1 MRRLEH
7 LIHFVTEDYMK
18 KGFLISS
25 LLVSMSLAQAIAC
38 DSQGKTGFLP
48 ENNLSIPVGDKMA
61 GTMTEAQFRAIVGRV
76 EAIYSPI
83 VSSKGATLRFNND
96 WKSTTVNA
104 SAQQIGSVWHVNM
117 YGGLA
122 RHKLTTD
129 DGFMMV
135 VCHEL
140 GHHLGGAPKYY
151 GDDWASNEGQAD
163 YFAGLKC
170 MRKVLE
176 NDDNISIVSSMTVDA
191 EATAKCSSVYNSASE
206 IALCQRIAMAGKSL
220 GSLLGSLGGN
230 SNVNFNTPDRKVVL
244 RTNDNH
250 PAAQC
255 RLDTY
260 FQAGLC
266 DKSITEDVS
275 QTDPVPGTCIAKDGF
290 QSGVRPLCWY
300 RPGAGEI

>member
-1 MRRLEH
+1 MN

-18 KGFLISS
+18 KGFLVSALLISAS
-25 LLVSMSLAQAIAC
+25 LSQAFAC
-38 DSQGKTGFLP
+38 DSHGKTGFLP
-48 ENNLSIPVGDKMA
+48 ENNLSIAVGDKMA
-61 GTMTEAQFRAIVGRV
+61 SSMTEAQFRAIVGRV
-76 EAIYSPI
+76 EAVYAPI
-83 VSSKGATLRFNND
+83 VAAKGATLQMNND

-104 SAQQIGSVWHVNM
+104 SANQAGNIWHVNM

-122 RHKLTTD
+122 RHQLTTD

-140 GHHLGGAPKYY
+140 GHHLGGAPRYY

-170 MRKVLE
+170 MRRVLE
-176 NDDNISIVSSMTVDA
+176 NDDNISIVAGMTIDA
-191 EATAKCSSVYNSASE
+191 EATAKCTAVYKTDAE
-206 IALCQRIAMAGKSL
+206 VALCQRVAMAGKSL

-230 SNVNFNTPDRKVVL
+230 SKVNFNTPDKKIVT

-260 FQAGLC
+260 FQSSLC
-266 DKSITEDVS
+266 DKAISDEVS
-275 QTDPVPGTCIAKDGF
+275 STDPVPGTCIKRDGYTT
-290 QSGVRPLCWY
+290 GVRPLCWY
-300 RPGAGEI
+300 KPGSGEI